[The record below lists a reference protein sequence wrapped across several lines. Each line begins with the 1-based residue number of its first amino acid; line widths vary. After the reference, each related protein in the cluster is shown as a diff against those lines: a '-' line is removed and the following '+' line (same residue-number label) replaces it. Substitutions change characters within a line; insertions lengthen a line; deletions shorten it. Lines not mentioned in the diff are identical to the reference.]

1 MQKPLGRIET
11 IAASGRSQ
19 IPGSIPLVRARTLS
33 ITARMTFGASIDA
46 DATVEVYYSPDGNR
60 WDTLTYAT
68 QAVAFT
74 ISTTVQKTFIVDPPE
89 HGHICIKVL
98 NGSDADT
105 ITDIIAWYSIQS
117 WPDWPAQSRGLIE
130 TAEVYD

>member
-11 IAASGRSQ
+11 IAASGRNQ
-19 IPGSIPLVRARTLS
+19 IPGAIPLIRARTLS
-33 ITARMTFGASIDA
+33 VTVRMTFGASIDA
-46 DATVEVYYSPDGNR
+46 DATIEVYYSPDGEN

-74 ISTTVQKTFIVDPPE
+74 VSTTVQKTVIIDPPE

-105 ITDIIAWYSIQS
+105 ITDVIAWYSIQS
-117 WPDWPAQSRGLIE
+117 YAATDAQSRGLID
-130 TAEVYD
+130 TADVYD

>member
-11 IAASGRSQ
+11 VAASGRSQ

-33 ITARMTFGASIDA
+33 ITTRMTFGASIDA
-46 DATVEVYYSPDGNR
+46 DAVVEVYYSPDGER

-68 QAVAFT
+68 QAVTFT
-74 ISTTVQKTFIVDPPE
+74 AGGTVQKTFIVDPPE
-89 HGHICIKVL
+89 HGHMCIKVL
-98 NGSDADT
+98 NGSQADT
-105 ITDIIAWYSIQS
+105 ITDVICWYSIQS

-130 TAEVYD
+130 TVEVYD